1 MLDSVDPRNIVYS
14 LLALVGVQLQLVRIG
29 IVVKFIEE
37 CSPVLGHLT
46 KNKTSNLKPFHQ

>member
-1 MLDSVDPRNIVYS
+1 
-14 LLALVGVQLQLVRIG
+14 LQLVRIG